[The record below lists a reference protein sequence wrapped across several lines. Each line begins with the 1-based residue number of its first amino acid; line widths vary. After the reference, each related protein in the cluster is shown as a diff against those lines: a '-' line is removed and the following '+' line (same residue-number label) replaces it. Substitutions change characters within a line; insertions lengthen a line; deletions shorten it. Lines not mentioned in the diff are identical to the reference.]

1 MDDGCAAVNLGGGIL
16 KWPHPSSPLPR
27 SLFCLL
33 MLVSSI
39 SSKFYLSFLLQK
51 SQTTLFCPRARSNIV
66 SAPLLPLLSPHSLA
80 VSQSMHQRLCSPP
93 HPHAQHH
100 SSPLRLQHQ
109 HPHTHTRR
117 IIPPAKF
124 SSVVLWRREA
134 RRRIANCPPP
144 QRSCSL
150 DNLTAFNN
158 SISPRRI

>member
-1 MDDGCAAVNLGGGIL
+1 MA
-16 KWPHPSSPLPR
+16 S
-27 SLFCLL
+27 
-33 MLVSSI
+33 
-39 SSKFYLSFLLQK
+39 
-51 SQTTLFCPRARSNIV
+51 
-66 SAPLLPLLSPHSLA
+66 PLLSSPSLSFF
-80 VSQSMHQRLCSPP
+80 VSSCWCHLSPP
-93 HPHAQHH
+93 NSSFLSCYKNPKPRCSALVHALIVSPPLSFPFSPPTRLLSASLCISASAHPPAQHH

-134 RRRIANCPPP
+134 RRRTANCPPP

-158 SISPRRI
+158 SISPRHI